1 MTAPVCFVKIPEK
14 PNSPVITIVAFR
26 LRIALSCVIL
36 YLLQITYSLFGW
48 RIIQMKSDPK
58 KDLRRLLS
66 VLIASV
72 LFAVNIKSFVR
83 AGDLFPGGVTGLS
96 LLIQRLVLK
105 FTGTEIPYS
114 PINILLNAFPV
125 YIGFRFIG
133 KKFTLLSLLT
143 IFVSSILTDLLPGY
157 VITYDPL
164 LISVFGG
171 ILNGVAISLCLTAD
185 ATSGG
190 TDFIAIYFSQKRGV
204 ETWNMVLGFNVVI
217 LLIAGFFFGWDA
229 ALYSIIFQY
238 VSTQTL
244 RVLYRSYQQQTLFVV
259 TTKAQEV
266 CDAIHSVCHHGAT
279 IVEAEGAHSH
289 GKLKMVYSV
298 VSGADVRNAIQ
309 TVREIDPDAFVNS
322 IRTTEIRGHFY
333 MKPKD

>member
-1 MTAPVCFVKIPEK
+1 MSI
-14 PNSPVITIVAFR
+14 
-26 LRIALSCVIL
+26 
-36 YLLQITYSLFGW
+36 
-48 RIIQMKSDPK
+48 
-58 KDLRRLLS
+58 DLKRDGRRLLA

-83 AGDLFPGGVTGLS
+83 AGDLFPGGITGLS

-105 FTGTEIPYS
+105 FTGVELPYS

-125 YIGFRFIG
+125 YIGFRYIG
-133 KKFTLLSLLT
+133 KKFTLLSLIT
-143 IFVSSILTDLLPGY
+143 IFVSSILTDMLHGY

-171 ILNGVAISLCLTAD
+171 ILNGIAISLCLTAD

-204 ETWNMVLGFNVVI
+204 ETWNLVLGFNVVI
-217 LLIAGFFFGWDA
+217 LLIAGCFFSWDD
-229 ALYSIIFQY
+229 ALYSIIFQF

-244 RVLYRSYQQQTLFVV
+244 RTLYRSYQQQTLFVV
-259 TTKAQEV
+259 TSKAQEV
-266 CDAIHSVCHHGAT
+266 CEAIHIACHHGAT
-279 IVEAEGAHSH
+279 IVDAEGAHDH
-289 GKLKMVYSV
+289 GKLKLVYSV
-298 VSGADVRNAIQ
+298 VSGADAKSAIRS
-309 TVREIDPDAFVNS
+309 VREIDPDAFVNS